1 MNDEIEQL
9 KKKIAYLEEQVDR
22 WEDDVL
28 RLMKERNEARKEVCL
43 WQGLDTG
50 KKSEEVANVRG
61 WDCFNQPK
69 TEQDKAMDR
78 LAELDEE
85 LGLNPIPESHLIKT
99 LQAYD
104 RLAILMENIMEHWL
118 DGTNNPPPELIDAY
132 YDVKDDINDHLN
144 VDRLHEQVIPPNAEF
159 YNTIQ
164 QKFKFDVDDT
174 PNLW

>member
-1 MNDEIEQL
+1 MVKDNNMANDEIEQL
-9 KKKIAYLEEQVDR
+9 KNKIAYLTEQAER
-22 WEDDVL
+22 WEDDAL
-28 RLMKERNEARKEVCL
+28 RLMKERNEAMQKC
-43 WQGLDTG
+43 
-50 KKSEEVANVRG
+50 
-61 WDCFNQPK
+61 
-69 TEQDKAMDR
+69 
-78 LAELDEE
+78 DE
-85 LGLNPIPESHLIKT
+85 HLIKT

-118 DGTNNPPPELIDAY
+118 EGTNNPPPELIDAY

>member
-1 MNDEIEQL
+1 MNDMNDAMEQL
-9 KKKIAYLEEQVDR
+9 EKKIAYLTEQAER
-22 WEDDVL
+22 WEDDAL
-28 RLMKERNEARKEVCL
+28 RLMKERNEAMQKC
-43 WQGLDTG
+43 
-50 KKSEEVANVRG
+50 
-61 WDCFNQPK
+61 
-69 TEQDKAMDR
+69 
-78 LAELDEE
+78 DE
-85 LGLNPIPESHLIKT
+85 HLIKT

-118 DGTNNPPPELIDAY
+118 EGTNNPPPELIDAY

-164 QKFKFDVDDT
+164 QKFKFDFDDT

>member
-1 MNDEIEQL
+1 MTNQELLNRIAELERDAEIKYENHKRIVADLTEQ
-9 KKKIAYLEEQVDR
+9 AER
-22 WEDDVL
+22 WEDDAL
-28 RLMKERNEARKEVCL
+28 RLMKERNEAMQKC
-43 WQGLDTG
+43 
-50 KKSEEVANVRG
+50 
-61 WDCFNQPK
+61 
-69 TEQDKAMDR
+69 
-78 LAELDEE
+78 DE
-85 LGLNPIPESHLIKT
+85 HLIKT

-144 VDRLHEQVIPPNAEF
+144 VDRLHEQVIPANAEF

>member
-1 MNDEIEQL
+1 VVKDNNMANDEIEQL
-9 KKKIAYLEEQVDR
+9 HKKIAYLTEQAER
-22 WEDDVL
+22 WEDDAL
-28 RLMKERNEARKEVCL
+28 RLMKERNEAMQKC
-43 WQGLDTG
+43 
-50 KKSEEVANVRG
+50 
-61 WDCFNQPK
+61 
-69 TEQDKAMDR
+69 
-78 LAELDEE
+78 DE
-85 LGLNPIPESHLIKT
+85 HLIKT

-164 QKFKFDVDDT
+164 QKFKFDLDDT

>member
-1 MNDEIEQL
+1 MVKDNNMANDEIEQL
-9 KKKIAYLEEQVDR
+9 HKKIAYLTEQAER
-22 WEDDVL
+22 WEDDAL
-28 RLMKERNEARKEVCL
+28 RLMKERNEAMQKC
-43 WQGLDTG
+43 
-50 KKSEEVANVRG
+50 
-61 WDCFNQPK
+61 
-69 TEQDKAMDR
+69 
-78 LAELDEE
+78 DE
-85 LGLNPIPESHLIKT
+85 HLIKT

>member
-1 MNDEIEQL
+1 MANDEIEQL
-9 KKKIAYLEEQVDR
+9 KNKIAYLTEQAER
-22 WEDDVL
+22 WEDDAL
-28 RLMKERNEARKEVCL
+28 RLMKERNEAMQKC
-43 WQGLDTG
+43 
-50 KKSEEVANVRG
+50 
-61 WDCFNQPK
+61 
-69 TEQDKAMDR
+69 
-78 LAELDEE
+78 DE
-85 LGLNPIPESHLIKT
+85 HLIKT

-118 DGTNNPPPELIDAY
+118 EGTNNPPPELIDAY

-144 VDRLHEQVIPPNAEF
+144 VDRLHERVIPPNAEF

>member
-1 MNDEIEQL
+1 VVKDNNMANDEIEQL
-9 KKKIAYLEEQVDR
+9 KNKIAYLTEQAER
-22 WEDDVL
+22 WEDDAL
-28 RLMKERNEARKEVCL
+28 RLMKERNEAMQKC
-43 WQGLDTG
+43 
-50 KKSEEVANVRG
+50 
-61 WDCFNQPK
+61 
-69 TEQDKAMDR
+69 
-78 LAELDEE
+78 DE
-85 LGLNPIPESHLIKT
+85 HLIKT

-118 DGTNNPPPELIDAY
+118 EGTNNPPPELIDAY

-164 QKFKFDVDDT
+164 QKFKFNFDDT

>member
-1 MNDEIEQL
+1 MANDEIEQL
-9 KKKIAYLEEQVDR
+9 HKKIAYLTEQAER
-22 WEDDVL
+22 WEDDAL
-28 RLMKERNEARKEVCL
+28 RLMKERNEAMQKC
-43 WQGLDTG
+43 
-50 KKSEEVANVRG
+50 
-61 WDCFNQPK
+61 
-69 TEQDKAMDR
+69 
-78 LAELDEE
+78 DE
-85 LGLNPIPESHLIKT
+85 HLIKT

-118 DGTNNPPPELIDAY
+118 EGTNNPPPELIDAY

-164 QKFKFDVDDT
+164 QKFKFDFDDT

>member
-1 MNDEIEQL
+1 MNDE
-9 KKKIAYLEEQVDR
+9 
-22 WEDDVL
+22 
-28 RLMKERNEARKEVCL
+28 
-43 WQGLDTG
+43 
-50 KKSEEVANVRG
+50 
-61 WDCFNQPK
+61 
-69 TEQDKAMDR
+69 
-78 LAELDEE
+78 
-85 LGLNPIPESHLIKT
+85 HLIKT

-144 VDRLHEQVIPPNAEF
+144 VDRLHEQVIPSNAEF

-164 QKFKFDVDDT
+164 QKFKFDFDDT

>member
-1 MNDEIEQL
+1 MNDMNDAMEQL
-9 KKKIAYLEEQVDR
+9 EKKIAYLTEQVDR
-22 WEDDVL
+22 WEDDAL
-28 RLMKERNEARKEVCL
+28 RLMKERDEA
-43 WQGLDTG
+43 
-50 KKSEEVANVRG
+50 KKG
-61 WDCFNQPK
+61 
-69 TEQDKAMDR
+69 
-78 LAELDEE
+78 DE
-85 LGLNPIPESHLIKT
+85 HLIKT

-104 RLAILMENIMEHWL
+104 RLSILMENIIEFWL
-118 DGTNNPPPELIDAY
+118 DGDNTPPKELIDAY

>member
-1 MNDEIEQL
+1 MSDEIEQL
-9 KKKIAYLEEQVDR
+9 HKKIAYLTEQAER
-22 WEDDVL
+22 WEDDAL
-28 RLMKERNEARKEVCL
+28 RLMKERNEAMQKC
-43 WQGLDTG
+43 
-50 KKSEEVANVRG
+50 
-61 WDCFNQPK
+61 
-69 TEQDKAMDR
+69 
-78 LAELDEE
+78 DE
-85 LGLNPIPESHLIKT
+85 HLIKT

-118 DGTNNPPPELIDAY
+118 EGTNNPPPELIDAY

>member
-1 MNDEIEQL
+1 MANDEIEQL
-9 KKKIAYLEEQVDR
+9 KNKIAYLTEQAER
-22 WEDDVL
+22 WEDDAL
-28 RLMKERNEARKEVCL
+28 RLMKERNEAMQKC
-43 WQGLDTG
+43 
-50 KKSEEVANVRG
+50 
-61 WDCFNQPK
+61 
-69 TEQDKAMDR
+69 
-78 LAELDEE
+78 DE
-85 LGLNPIPESHLIKT
+85 HLIKT

-164 QKFKFDVDDT
+164 QKFKFNFDDT

>member
-1 MNDEIEQL
+1 MVKDNNMANDEIEQL
-9 KKKIAYLEEQVDR
+9 KNKIAYLTEQAER
-22 WEDDVL
+22 WEDDAL
-28 RLMKERNEARKEVCL
+28 RLMKERNEAMQKC
-43 WQGLDTG
+43 
-50 KKSEEVANVRG
+50 
-61 WDCFNQPK
+61 
-69 TEQDKAMDR
+69 
-78 LAELDEE
+78 DE
-85 LGLNPIPESHLIKT
+85 HLIKT

-118 DGTNNPPPELIDAY
+118 EGTNNPPPELIDAY

-164 QKFKFDVDDT
+164 QKFKFNFDDT

>member
-1 MNDEIEQL
+1 MANDEIEQL
-9 KKKIAYLEEQVDR
+9 KNKIAYLTEQAER
-22 WEDDVL
+22 WEDDAL
-28 RLMKERNEARKEVCL
+28 RLMKERNEAMQKC
-43 WQGLDTG
+43 
-50 KKSEEVANVRG
+50 
-61 WDCFNQPK
+61 
-69 TEQDKAMDR
+69 
-78 LAELDEE
+78 DE
-85 LGLNPIPESHLIKT
+85 HLIKT

-118 DGTNNPPPELIDAY
+118 EGTNNPPPELIDAY

-164 QKFKFDVDDT
+164 QKFKFDFDDT